1 MDLGGRS
8 PLDTFGIDSIDPFS
22 HRITRQEG
30 DSVRLKTFRAFT
42 LDEALAAV
50 HADLGSDA
58 AILHTRTFRRG
69 GLFGIGGR
77 ELVEIIASE
86 GEPDPSILPVV
97 TRAREDDPDE
107 PADRTANSESTP
119 FRDAGSVGGRARQA
133 YASEAARTAPSS
145 PDVSDD
151 EVEKSSADAPP
162 TSGSLVVDRDR
173 TRALARAMEIRLE
186 RQRAARE
193 AAGVQS
199 SDDLIGADAESAL
212 KSEMVMD
219 PDHATPAAI
228 EPASKPQPNP
238 ASAATTFVIGPGG
251 ILVPQEDRHESGERD
266 ESSGQEETP
275 RVIALD
281 PSTVTQKT
289 SQDLPVAKTETPTPT
304 MVEALVAPEAPS
316 DVVEEVRVPEEPV
329 VMTEAPVE
337 AVIPEPE
344 ETGTAGK
351 PIEPVEA
358 HTPVQPSSATTVPSP
373 EPSPEPPPTT
383 ASRNPDPELRRMG
396 ETVRRVLDRE
406 VPVVPGPT
414 SRENLGFADPLASAY
429 AEMIGQEF
437 SKDLADRVVETL
449 EGTLD
454 EQSLRDPAEVR
465 RALLRE
471 IADLVPTEESLEVVV
486 PRDGRPRTIAFVGPT
501 GVGKTTTLAKIAAT
515 LSLREGLKVGLVTAD
530 TYRISAVEQLRTYAE
545 ILGCRLEVAGD
556 PATMKKVLADC
567 DGLDAVLIDTPGRSQ
582 NDADSLAD
590 LRTIMDAARPHETH
604 LVLAGT
610 AAERVLLREAEAFA
624 GLGPDRVVL
633 TKLDEAVAFGMLVS
647 VVRRIGRRISW
658 VTTGQEV
665 PRDVEWATG
674 SRIADLVLGGAVKS

>member
-1 MDLGGRS
+1 M
-8 PLDTFGIDSIDPFS
+8 
-22 HRITRQEG
+22 
-30 DSVRLKTFRAFT
+30 RLKTFRAFT

-50 HADLGSDA
+50 HDDLGSDA

-86 GEPDPSILPVV
+86 VEPDTSILPAV
-97 TRAREDDPDE
+97 TRPLDHES
-107 PADRTANSESTP
+107 PAEIE
-119 FRDAGSVGGRARQA
+119 DAGAPQPIERGVSVPHPVGRARQA
-133 YASEAARTAPSS
+133 YASMESEAVDPLPGSTPVPSS
-145 PDVSDD
+145 PSDATL
-151 EVEKSSADAPP
+151 S
-162 TSGSLVVDRDR
+162 SGSLVVDRDR
-173 TRALARAMEIRLE
+173 TRALARAMEIRLD

-193 AAGVQS
+193 AAGVEGP
-199 SDDLIGADAESAL
+199 DDLVGTEPESRVEDVEVPDAAVEASAPETPVVEAP
-212 KSEMVMD
+212 K
-219 PDHATPAAI
+219 PAAT
-228 EPASKPQPNP
+228 S
-238 ASAATTFVIGPGG
+238 FVIGPGG
-251 ILVPQEDRHESGERD
+251 VLVPEGD
-266 ESSGQEETP
+266 ETGTTEPSAP
-275 RVIALD
+275 RVIALEPAAVTRD
-281 PSTVTQKT
+281 EVRGIPVVSTT
-289 SQDLPVAKTETPTPT
+289 
-304 MVEALVAPEAPS
+304 VEASEPQEGSAEPKAAEEIAG
-316 DVVEEVRVPEEPV
+316 DAVVETAAVSPPGPSAESSVKPPES
-329 VMTEAPVE
+329 TDD
-337 AVIPEPE
+337 
-344 ETGTAGK
+344 
-351 PIEPVEA
+351 
-358 HTPVQPSSATTVPSP
+358 HQPDA
-373 EPSPEPPPTT
+373 
-383 ASRNPDPELRRMG
+383 ELQEIGR
-396 ETVRRVLDRE
+396 TVRKVLDRE
-406 VPVVPGPT
+406 LPVASRPT
-414 SRENLGFADPLASAY
+414 NPEDLGFADPLASAY

-437 SKDLADRVVETL
+437 SRDLADRVVETL
-449 EGTLD
+449 EGSLD

-465 RALLRE
+465 KALLRE

-556 PATMKKVLADC
+556 PATMKKVLAEC
-567 DGLDAVLIDTPGRSQ
+567 EGLDAVLIDTPGRSQ
-582 NDADSLAD
+582 NDTDSLAE